1 MGEELPKFHE
11 TFIPILDVLSGS
23 DAIRHMEL
31 LRRVRDE
38 HYSNLPK
45 EALRLELK
53 SGGLLIFNRI
63 GWGKSYLKEGGYV
76 AQPSR
81 GIVEITNKG
90 RDALK
95 KGVLTLQ
102 QLKADKDYIEC
113 QAGKRK
119 ADSPDEMVPTS
130 LDSSTPQDLID
141 SGINALEKDAKIQ
154 LLEKFKEIDPYYF
167 EKVILMM
174 LQTMGYGEFEETP
187 KSGDGGIDGIINQDQ
202 LGLEIIYIQAK
213 RFSEN
218 KVREK
223 DIRNFIGAM
232 SGDTSKG
239 IFVTTSS
246 FDAGALSKAN
256 DAHHKIILIDGS
268 QLVDLMYKFGIGVQ
282 TKEVYE
288 IKVVDEEFFENS

>member
-119 ADSPDEMVPTS
+119 ADSPDEMVPTLS
-130 LDSSTPQDLID
+130 LIH
-141 SGINALEKDAKIQ
+141 I
-154 LLEKFKEIDPYYF
+154 
-167 EKVILMM
+167 
-174 LQTMGYGEFEETP
+174 
-187 KSGDGGIDGIINQDQ
+187 
-202 LGLEIIYIQAK
+202 
-213 RFSEN
+213 
-218 KVREK
+218 
-223 DIRNFIGAM
+223 
-232 SGDTSKG
+232 
-239 IFVTTSS
+239 
-246 FDAGALSKAN
+246 
-256 DAHHKIILIDGS
+256 
-268 QLVDLMYKFGIGVQ
+268 
-282 TKEVYE
+282 
-288 IKVVDEEFFENS
+288 

>member
-202 LGLEIIYIQAK
+202 LGLERIYIQAK

>member
-113 QAGKRK
+113 QAVKRK

-174 LQTMGYGEFEETP
+174 LQKMGYGEFEETP

-202 LGLEIIYIQAK
+202 LGLERIYIQAK

>member
-1 MGEELPKFHE
+1 MVEELPKFHE

-174 LQTMGYGEFEETP
+174 LQKMGYGEFEETP

-202 LGLEIIYIQAK
+202 LGLERIYIQAK

>member
-113 QAGKRK
+113 QVGKRK

-174 LQTMGYGEFEETP
+174 LQKMGYGEFEETP

-202 LGLEIIYIQAK
+202 LGLERIYIQAK

>member
-23 DAIRHMEL
+23 DAVRHMEL

-174 LQTMGYGEFEETP
+174 LQKMGYGEFEETP

-202 LGLEIIYIQAK
+202 LGLERIYIQAK